1 MKTTMK
7 QFKIYLVLMAL
18 SLTLC
23 SFVAACSGDDAESV
37 TPEVIIPENILNT
50 GMTFSKDGGTISLSI
65 KSNVPLEVISSASD
79 WCKVTPETSASST
92 IFKYAV
98 TAEPNTDTNDREAVI
113 TVKADGNEVGHFSVV
128 QARGEGDSMGND
140 AKTLAAQMY
149 AGINIGN
156 TLEVPGNETAWG
168 NPKVSKAYIDGL
180 KKLGF
185 NAVRIP
191 CAWDSY
197 IINQT
202 SYEIDAAWLDRVS
215 EVVGYCV
222 ANDMYAIVNIHW
234 DGGWLEESVVNGYS
248 SKVDAK
254 QKALWTQI
262 ATKLNAYDEHLLFAG
277 CNEPGQQAQDKV
289 DASVVKTII
298 AYEQTFIDA
307 VRATGGNNA
316 RRCLIV
322 QGPYTNIDKTVK
334 EYTMPVDVVPDRLMV
349 EVHFYDPYQ
358 FTMMN
363 HDENWGKVFLY
374 WGKDNH
380 VAGSIHNATAYEEDY
395 VKEQFQKMKAAYVDK
410 GIPVIVG
417 EYSAMKRTKTDK
429 IDGTSG
435 LAYSDIDEEMHNKS
449 RAYWNEVVT
458 REAKNHG
465 CVPFY
470 WETGGDME
478 RTSGQAKEAYAID
491 GVMKGAKEGKYPY

>member
-1 MKTTMK
+1 
-7 QFKIYLVLMAL
+7 
-18 SLTLC
+18 
-23 SFVAACSGDDAESV
+23 
-37 TPEVIIPENILNT
+37 
-50 GMTFSKDGGTISLSI
+50 
-65 KSNVPLEVISSASD
+65 
-79 WCKVTPETSASST
+79 
-92 IFKYAV
+92 
-98 TAEPNTDTNDREAVI
+98 
-113 TVKADGNEVGHFSVV
+113 
-128 QARGEGDSMGND
+128 
-140 AKTLAAQMY
+140 
-149 AGINIGN
+149 
-156 TLEVPGNETAWG
+156 
-168 NPKVSKAYIDGL
+168 
-180 KKLGF
+180 
-185 NAVRIP
+185 
-191 CAWDSY
+191 
-197 IINQT
+197 
-202 SYEIDAAWLDRVS
+202 
-215 EVVGYCV
+215 
-222 ANDMYAIVNIHW
+222 
-234 DGGWLEESVVNGYS
+234 
-248 SKVDAK
+248 
-254 QKALWTQI
+254 
-262 ATKLNAYDEHLLFAG
+262 
-277 CNEPGQQAQDKV
+277 
-289 DASVVKTII
+289 
-298 AYEQTFIDA
+298 
-307 VRATGGNNA
+307 
-316 RRCLIV
+316 
-322 QGPYTNIDKTVK
+322 
-334 EYTMPVDVVPDRLMV
+334 MPVDVVPDRLMV

-478 RTSGQAKEAYAID
+478 RISGKAKEAYAID